1 MDQYAQLLQKI
12 ADNTGHSD
20 SMWVAIIA
28 GAAGVFGAGI
38 TALFGYLTMRKSQQ
52 IEEKKLRASIITA
65 ERLRWLQEV
74 RQRLASFYV
83 QLDMQFNW
91 LKRPIPQTDE
101 EKKEYQCKLDE
112 FSNVVNEQ
120 WHIITLMI
128 NPAKPD
134 QNDLKSALQEALVL
148 VKQHI
153 DLRNAVVL
161 GKKHLIF
168 PLKPHEV
175 KFDDQNYKRIKTK
188 AFDSLTKIGID
199 TWNRIKELK

>member
-1 MDQYAQLLQKI
+1 MGDDSGKMFQQVLALGEAWRVVRMDLS
-12 ADNTGHSD
+12 G
-20 SMWVAIIA
+20 
-28 GAAGVFGAGI
+28 
-38 TALFGYLTMRKSQQ
+38 
-52 IEEKKLRASIITA
+52 
-65 ERLRWLQEV
+65 ER
-74 RQRLASFYV
+74 
-83 QLDMQFNW
+83 
-91 LKRPIPQTDE
+91 T
-101 EKKEYQCKLDE
+101 
-112 FSNVVNEQ
+112 
-120 WHIITLMI
+120 
-128 NPAKPD
+128 
-134 QNDLKSALQEALVL
+134 LKSALQEALVL